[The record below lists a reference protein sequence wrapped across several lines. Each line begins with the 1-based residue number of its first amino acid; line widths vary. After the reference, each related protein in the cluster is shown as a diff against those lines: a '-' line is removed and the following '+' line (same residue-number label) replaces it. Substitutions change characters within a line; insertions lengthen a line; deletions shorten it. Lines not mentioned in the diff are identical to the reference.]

1 MKRVSRKIVAML
13 SMLVLCLSVLFV
25 PDMGN
30 TKAAESISLSG
41 KAHVQT
47 FADQNGKLV
56 SQGGIQT
63 LVLGTRGMAKRVES
77 VTVNLKN
84 NTGYAGTLQYRV
96 HRQTYGWTAWLNAGQ
111 AAGTHGEGK
120 RLEAIE
126 MRLTGEL
133 AKYYDVRYRAHIQ
146 TYGDNQGWVYN
157 GALAGTTG
165 EAKRLE
171 EICVQIVPKKS
182 ISEEPSIAYRVHR
195 QTYGWEKN
203 WATDGTV
210 SGTVG
215 QAKRL
220 EGISITVND
229 NQYSGGVTYR
239 THVQSYGWRDW
250 VSNGEMSGTQGEAKR
265 LEAIEIKL
273 TGELSQYYD
282 VYYRVHA
289 QSYGWLGWAKNG
301 ESAGTAG
308 FAKRLEAI
316 QIVVLK
322 KGALEYGSGNY
333 NSSLYKM
340 MYEGTYK
347 GVKVAEDSSFLSY
360 TQPYVDKSEVS
371 YFNPLKVG
379 EAVTLKWS
387 YGGTITIKFAG
398 VDYKKCTY
406 TLEVAASEG
415 SKVFFGEEHFGV
427 HEDFGVS
434 CTLNGK
440 KYTNILYCGGEP
452 NQYASVK
459 QFGDTKCTMVIGF
472 PQKIYD
478 ENTGKSVSIT
488 DPAVKDLSIIE
499 RNYLANDK
507 IIYLKIK

>member
-265 LEAIEIKL
+265 LEAI
-273 TGELSQYYD
+273 
-282 VYYRVHA
+282 
-289 QSYGWLGWAKNG
+289 
-301 ESAGTAG
+301 
-308 FAKRLEAI
+308 

-379 EAVTLKWS
+379 EAVTLKWF

>member
-47 FADQNGKLV
+47 FADQNGKVV

-84 NTGYAGTLQYRV
+84 NTGYTGTLQYRV

-322 KGALEYGSGNY
+322 KGTFEYSSENY

-340 MYEGTYK
+340 MFSDTYK
-347 GVKVAEDSSFLSY
+347 GVKTYRTATNGNLDAF
-360 TQPYVDKSEVS
+360 VDKSAVS

-379 EAVTLKWS
+379 ESVTVTWIN
-387 YGGTITIKFAG
+387 GGTINIKYVS
-398 VDYKKCTY
+398 VDYKKRTY
-406 TLEVAASEG
+406 TLEITADKG
-415 SKVFFGEEHFGV
+415 YKVFPGV
-427 HEDFGVS
+427 EQRFSMHEDFDIS
-434 CTLNGK
+434 YTLNGK
-440 KYTNILYCGGEP
+440 RYANKLSCGGAW
-452 NQYASVK
+452 NKYVSTTMS
-459 QFGDTKCTMVIGF
+459 GDNKCIMVNAL
-472 PQKIYD
+472 PDQVYD
-478 ENTGKSVSIT
+478 ESTNKNVPIFDS
-488 DPAVKDLSIIE
+488 AVKDLSIIE
-499 RNYLANDK
+499 SNYLVNNK
-507 IIYLKIK
+507 MIYLKIK